1 MKEELKRQI
10 AAEAAK
16 IIFANEGNYASV
28 NADDNGALSVGKV
41 QWHGNRALSL
51 LKKIVEKTGAA
62 AEAVLGGSLYREIM
76 TASDWANRKATAAE
90 KVKLSQILGSSQ
102 GKQVQD
108 AQAEEDI
115 LSYVTHGVSVGIEDP
130 QSLVYFA
137 DLENQGGAG
146 ASKRVGSDA
155 AQRAGGAGKVTLAF
169 IHTAALA
176 DRVMGKY
183 SSRRNLV
190 YQKAQELF
198 KGATEA
204 ENKNQTGGK
213 ETMSIRI
220 GHASISENGTINGTK
235 GDSTGKEVCVRDW
248 YSISADFMA
257 IHPEAA
263 VREKHAQTVEA
274 ACKNDNIGYGQGDRN
289 TLNTLAKAVN
299 YDLSKVGKCN
309 CDCSSLQNVCAVASG
324 AAGVTYGSNGWTTS
338 TMKAALQKAGYK
350 IITDRAYLDSAAYCV
365 RGAIYVKASSHTV
378 CGLDNGAQ
386 YQKTLEKAGLAN
398 GTQQASGN
406 AAAGSASSAEQVY
419 TVQPGD
425 TLSKIAAK
433 YGTTYQKLASYNGI
447 ANPNIIN
454 VGQKIRIPGSGV
466 KTYTVK
472 KGDSLWAIAAAQ
484 LGDGSRYNE
493 IKVMN
498 GLKSDTIHA
507 GQTLK
512 LPGA

>member
-1 MKEELKRQI
+1 M
-10 AAEAAK
+10 
-16 IIFANEGNYASV
+16 
-28 NADDNGALSVGKV
+28 
-41 QWHGNRALSL
+41 
-51 LKKIVEKTGAA
+51 
-62 AEAVLGGSLYREIM
+62 
-76 TASDWANRKATAAE
+76 
-90 KVKLSQILGSSQ
+90 
-102 GKQVQD
+102 
-108 AQAEEDI
+108 
-115 LSYVTHGVSVGIEDP
+115 GIEDP

-146 ASKRVGSDA
+146 ASKRVGSNA
-155 AQRAGGAGKVTLAF
+155 AQRAGGAGKITLAT

-183 SSRRNLV
+183 SSRRNIV
-190 YQKAQELF
+190 YEKAQGLF
-198 KGATEA
+198 KGTAGA
-204 ENKNQTGGK
+204 ENKNQTGGN

-220 GHASISENGTINGTK
+220 GHASISENGSVNGAK
-235 GDSTGKEVCVRDW
+235 GDSTGKEVCVRGW
-248 YSISADFMA
+248 YSKPWDYMA

-263 VREKHAQTVEA
+263 VREKHAAAVED

-289 TLNTLAKAVN
+289 TLNILAKGVGYNLAA
-299 YDLSKVGKCN
+299 VGKCN
-309 CDCSSLQNVCAVASG
+309 CDCSSLQNVAAVASG

-338 TMKAALQKAGYK
+338 SMKAALQKAGYK
-350 IITDRAYLDSAAYCV
+350 IITDREYLDNAAYCV
-365 RGAIYVKASSHTV
+365 RGAIYVKAASHTV
-378 CGLDNGAQ
+378 CGLDNGANC
-386 YQKTLEKAGLAN
+386 QKTLAKAGLTT
-398 GTQQASGN
+398 GSPQDSGN
-406 AAAGSASSAEQVY
+406 PSSGSASSTEQVY
-419 TVQPGD
+419 MVKAGD

-447 ANPNIIN
+447 ANQNKIN

-472 KGDSLWAIAAAQ
+472 PGDSLWAIAAAQ

-498 GLKSDTIHA
+498 GLTNNTIHA